1 MARHLFRRTAV
12 RMRRLQEKMRRRM
25 RKMRGNRR
33 SSVFPPLEIPSDLG
47 VADVLTIQ
55 PVG

>member
-12 RMRRLQEKMRRRM
+12 RMRRLHEKMMRRM
-25 RKMRGNRR
+25 RKMKGNRR